1 MLAALGPLGASSDEN
16 CVQNNLKGKSDRHHY
31 RNIERNS
38 AKNSERNSTRNRIMS
53 IDENEEKNSN
63 SNSNQS
69 SISKCDSDK
78 SDSSDKESVGVASS
92 SAYCDPNDSRRS
104 SIPPSNSIINSK
116 DAYTPFLTLNPS
128 VQRTDGDQISTFKR
142 LSRNGEDLLQKF
154 VGPGK
159 CFCEKVL
166 AKGTYCTCL
175 KIFKLFLLFDIFFAS
190 QIISLDRIDMFII
203 DSTFF
208 FI

>member
-63 SNSNQS
+63 SNSNSNQS
-69 SISKCDSDK
+69 SISRCDSDK

-92 SAYCDPNDSRRS
+92 SAYYDPNDSRRS

-166 AKGTYCTCL
+166 AKGTYSKYL
-175 KIFKLFLLFDIFFAS
+175 KFHGIFFVFHIFLYRKLFCWIGL
-190 QIISLDRIDMFII
+190 MC
-203 DSTFF
+203 
-208 FI
+208 